1 MFELPKLN
9 YSFDALEPVM
19 DAKTLEIHYTKHHQ
33 GYTDKFNAAIAEF
46 PEIKELPLEDIFR
59 KLNTFEIPETS
70 RKAIQNNGGG
80 YINHKLFWESMGPEK
95 EIDEQLVSDIKE
107 TFGSIEKF
115 KEEFTKVATTQF
127 GSGWAWLVRDGN
139 NDLKVYSLPNQESPL
154 TLGHTPIFNL
164 DVWEHAYYLKY
175 QNRRP
180 EFIENWWSLLKFI

>member
-9 YSFDALEPVM
+9 YAYDALEPYM
-19 DAKTLEIHYTKHHQ
+19 DAETVEIHYSKHHQ

-46 PEIKELPLEDIFR
+46 PEIEALPLEDIFK
-59 KLNTFEIPETS
+59 KLNTFEIPEAS

-80 YINHKLFWESMGPEK
+80 YINHKLFWESIGPEK

-107 TFGSIEKF
+107 TFGSVDKF
-115 KEEFTKVATTQF
+115 KEEFTKAATTQF
-127 GSGWAWLVRDGN
+127 GSGWAWLVRDESN
-139 NDLKVYSLPNQESPL
+139 NLKVYSLPNQESPL

-180 EFIENWWSLLKFI
+180 EFIENWWKILKFI

>member
-9 YSFDALEPVM
+9 YAYDALEPYM
-19 DAKTLEIHYTKHHQ
+19 DAETVEIHYSKHHQ
-33 GYTDKFNAAIAEF
+33 GYTDKFNAAIADF
-46 PEIKELPLEDIFR
+46 PEINELPLEDIFR
-59 KLNTFEIPETS
+59 KLNTFEIPEAS

-80 YINHKLFWESMGPEK
+80 YINHKLFWESIEPEK
-95 EIDEQLVSDIKE
+95 EIDEQLVSDVKE
-107 TFGSIEKF
+107 TFGSVDKF
-115 KEEFTKVATTQF
+115 KEEFTKAATTQF
-127 GSGWAWLVRDGN
+127 GSGWAWLVRDEN

-180 EFIENWWSLLKFI
+180 EFIENWWKILKFI